1 MNKAVSEG
9 ENQPHTAGEIR
20 EHMMVHAMGEGSH
33 NGVEGVHVGTV
44 DCIEGVYI
52 KLTKSDSPDGKHHL
66 IPLAWVA
73 KVDPERNVV
82 FLNKDPETVRNE
94 WHEV

>member
-1 MNKAVSEG
+1 M
-9 ENQPHTAGEIR
+9 
-20 EHMMVHAMGEGSH
+20 
-33 NGVEGVHVGTV
+33 GTV
-44 DCIEGVYI
+44 DRVEGVYI
-52 KLTKSDSPDGKHHL
+52 KLTKGDSPDGKHHL

-73 KVDPERNVV
+73 RADPERNVV